1 MRRVAG
7 FSLQEVMIVTTL
19 LGLVSATVAGLAAGL
34 HRTDRVTAAYVE
46 DLAGL
51 RRAVAAVERD
61 LREAQSIAE
70 LHYELADDML
80 WRDGVVMARRIG
92 RFEVTEEH
100 GVATARIGLLP
111 RAEAATREAVI
122 TTSVRLRSKERAR

>member
-1 MRRVAG
+1 MKRVAG
-7 FSLQEVMIVTTL
+7 FTLQEVMIVTTL

-61 LREAQSIAE
+61 LREARSIAE
-70 LHYELADDML
+70 LRYELADDVL
-80 WRDGVVMARRIG
+80 WRDRVVLARRIA
-92 RFEVTEEH
+92 RFDVTEEN
-100 GVATARIGLLP
+100 GVATARVGLLP

-122 TTSVRLRSKERAR
+122 TTSVRLRRGEGAR